1 MTSDKVDSRLRGNDK
16 HITIV
21 GGGLA
26 GALMAILLARRGWS
40 VDVF

>member
-1 MTSDKVDSRLRGNDK
+1 MRTDSRA
-16 HITIV
+16 ITIV